1 MELKTY
7 ATEQVEQAE
16 HTVKDSIPNAESVAQ
31 VKPVAPVQ
39 APVVQQAATPQVVPT
54 VFAPNISAEVEMP
67 KGIDKATQKADEI
80 VSEVFGQAVVHT
92 VSTDETV
99 QQQLLETAKQVVQDK
114 TSAIADKAS
123 AESTAQHFLK
133 HEDACGYFGYDE
145 KTTTKFHVNLMAAI
159 IFVLNTIYICSIGL
173 LVVAPLSFI
182 LSKLRVIIKK
192 TWLAVIFAFIIYLLI
207 VLSPW
212 IVSQITGLTSGAQQ

>member
-7 ATEQVEQAE
+7 DTEQQVQEQATASAASQPAQE
-16 HTVKDSIPNAESVAQ
+16 PEVKAAAPASA
-31 VKPVAPVQ
+31 VAP
-39 APVVQQAATPQVVPT
+39 TPEAKAIPSVFKPSVPT
-54 VFAPNISAEVEMP
+54 VDNSP
-67 KGIDKATQKADEI
+67 KGIDKATEKADEI
-80 VSEVFGQAVVHT
+80 VGEVFGQAVIHT
-92 VSTDETV
+92 VSTDGEV
-99 QQQLLETAKQVVQDK
+99 QQQLLDTAKQVVQDK
-114 TSAIADKAS
+114 ASAIADKAS

-173 LVVAPLSFI
+173 VVVAPLSFI

-192 TWLAVIFAFIIYLLI
+192 TWLAVVLAFIIYFLI
-207 VLSPW
+207 VLSPV
-212 IVSQITGLTSGAQQ
+212 IVSAIKGAVQGQ